1 MSDPP
6 PPPTNPP
13 PTPPPPSQLNAAIF
27 NALPI
32 PGLDGFQMLLH
43 CIEAARGEKFR
54 GKVMDI
60 VTVSSALVFFYLFSS
75 VLLSEVGFGHVSL
88 VKFLGAIAK
97 CGAVSLAVLFVYGLK
112 LVFDEEAEE
121 AEKKKE
127 KKLGTR
133 EEGKGTIGSLFG
145 ARTHTSR
152 KGSEGKPPRK
162 ERSGKNDAAGDEGWL
177 KRLIG
182 RLFNGKQSSA
192 QN

>member
-1 MSDPP
+1 
-6 PPPTNPP
+6 
-13 PTPPPPSQLNAAIF
+13 
-27 NALPI
+27 
-32 PGLDGFQMLLH
+32 
-43 CIEAARGEKFR
+43 
-54 GKVMDI
+54 MDI

-145 ARTHTSR
+145 ARTHTYR

-162 ERSGKNDAAGDEGWL
+162 ERSGKNDAAGDEG
-177 KRLIG
+177 
-182 RLFNGKQSSA
+182 
-192 QN
+192 